1 MNLQYIHIG
10 GRLEVTPQE
19 VVLLQ
24 ADVNYTIVH
33 FSNGKKA
40 IVATPLKTL
49 ESRFSAFDF
58 YRTHKSFLVNLKC
71 VKKYLEASHTVQITD
86 SKQLDMPKI
95 AVSRRKISGLKRCLL
110 NA

>member
-1 MNLQYIHIG
+1 MNSQYIHIG
-10 GRLEVTPQE
+10 GRLEVCPQE

-33 FSNGKKA
+33 FSNGKKT

-49 ESRFSAFDF
+49 ESRFSQCNF
-58 YRTHKSFLVNLKC
+58 YRTHKSFLVNINC

-86 SKQLDMPKI
+86 SKRLDVPRVT
-95 AVSRRKISGLKRCLL
+95 VSRRKISGLKRCLL
-110 NA
+110 NV